1 MSGLGIDCLK
11 AYGILPARCRGDSGG
26 GVQFRILGPLEV
38 RDGGRLIELL
48 WGGHPPLSAK
58 AALQNYVVQLRRLL
72 RPAAS
77 RTGTAVLVTQPP
89 GYLLRAGPDELDLLR
104 FEHLVADGRRARV
117 AGDVEG
123 AASLLRSALA
133 LWQGPPLADVGAEA
147 LQHGE
152 ATTDHKQPAKP
163 SARRGL
169 RRVVPVA
176 VWPQRTYHEAMLSKR
191 LINESSPGPTG
202 RRAKAQWRRERLL
215 DAALATFVD
224 RGIDGATVKDI
235 TAAAGVTQGLL
246 YHYFDDKDAL
256 VQAILAERGFL
267 PELRRLL
274 ADPPGRPATEVL
286 PALAA
291 GFRRL
296 LAEHAELVTL
306 FFAAA
311 RANPAVR
318 ADLQAFVAEG
328 QQLLANYLAARVA
341 AGELR
346 PHDTRT
352 AAQLLL
358 STVAL
363 GQVTGTDTDPAAVV
377 EVLLHGLTAPEK
389 SGRFQGGR

>member
-1 MSGLGIDCLK
+1 MG
-11 AYGILPARCRGDSGG
+11 AYHGD
-26 GVQFRILGPLEV
+26 
-38 RDGGRLIELL
+38 
-48 WGGHPPLSAK
+48 
-58 AALQNYVVQLRRLL
+58 
-72 RPAAS
+72 
-77 RTGTAVLVTQPP
+77 
-89 GYLLRAGPDELDLLR
+89 
-104 FEHLVADGRRARV
+104 
-117 AGDVEG
+117 
-123 AASLLRSALA
+123 
-133 LWQGPPLADVGAEA
+133 
-147 LQHGE
+147 
-152 ATTDHKQPAKP
+152 
-163 SARRGL
+163 
-169 RRVVPVA
+169 
-176 VWPQRTYHEAMLSKR
+176 MLSER
-191 LINESSPGPTG
+191 LINEVPPGPTG
-202 RRAKAQWRRERLL
+202 RREQAQWRRQRLL

-224 RGIDGATVKDI
+224 KGIDGATVKDI

-256 VQAILAERGFL
+256 VQAILRERGFL

-274 ADPPGRPATEVL
+274 THPHDRPAQVVL

-318 ADLQAFVAEG
+318 ANLQAFVTEG
-328 QQLLANYLAARVA
+328 QQLLADYLAARVA

-363 GQVTGTDTDPAAVV
+363 GQITGTDTDPAAVV
-377 EVLLHGLTAPEK
+377 DLVLHGLTAPDK
-389 SGRFQGGR
+389 GGRSQGGR